1 MTKTPQLSNLVMVIA
16 VAVIAYAA
24 DDTVH
29 ELIGHGLADWLLG
42 IKPLS
47 ISTVALQSAES
58 NKWLAAAGALANMI
72 AGMASFILFG
82 RMHGF
87 GPWRYLL
94 WLFGFVNLMNGTGYL
109 VASALLNN
117 GDWAVVIA
125 GWTPAW
131 AWRAGMAIVGA
142 VSFVVSVRWGAA
154 LMRSLVASGEVA
166 AKDVVRL
173 CVPAYITGG
182 LLFVAAAALNR
193 ITPGFIL
200 VSGAG
205 PSFGLTF
212 SLLLVPGIVTAGA
225 KEDDTRAQPMQMHWG
240 WMTLAIATGAVFIG
254 IFGPGVRLP

>member
-1 MTKTPQLSNLVMVIA
+1 MVIA

-29 ELIGHGLADWLLG
+29 ELIGHGSADWLLG

-58 NKWLAAAGALANMI
+58 SRWLAAAGALANMI
-72 AGMASFILFG
+72 AGITAFIFFG

-87 GPWRYLL
+87 SPWRYLL
-94 WLFGFVNLMNGTGYL
+94 WLCGFVNLMNGAGYL
-109 VASALLNN
+109 IASALLDT

-131 AWRAGMAIVGA
+131 AWRAGMGMIGA
-142 VSFVVSVRWGAA
+142 ALLVVSMRWAAA
-154 LMRSLVASGEVA
+154 LMRSLVASGAIV
-166 AKDVVRL
+166 AKDSVRL

-182 LLFVAAAALNR
+182 LLFVTAAALNR

-200 VSGAG
+200 LSGAG
-205 PSFGLTF
+205 PSFGLTVG
-212 SLLLVPGIVTAGA
+212 LLLVPGMVTAATASG
-225 KEDDTRAQPMQMHWG
+225 KEDDTRAQPMQLHWG
-240 WMTLAIATGAVFIG
+240 WMIFAIATGAVFIG